1 VADPSL
7 HTQQIRNC
15 VERYQSGDAAAA
27 DELFRAAGARME
39 LLTRQMLRGFPNV
52 RAWTETAD
60 VLQSSVLRL
69 LNTLRKIQPISTRH
83 FYNLVGLHIRRELL
97 DLARSFAS
105 RNEISMRTGDGA
117 DSRQADGL
125 LLADRFNDAPDELET
140 WCRFHSSIEQL
151 PDEEREV
158 LSLCYY
164 QGWTQIQVAEVLHVS
179 ERTVRTRWQS
189 ACLKLNKLMKGQ
201 LPPL

>member
-1 VADPSL
+1 
-7 HTQQIRNC
+7 
-15 VERYQSGDAAAA
+15 
-27 DELFRAAGARME
+27 ME

-69 LNTLRKIQPISTRH
+69 LNTLRKIQPTSTRH
-83 FYNLVGLHIRRELL
+83 FFNLVALHIRRELI
-97 DLARSFAS
+97 DLARSFAARKETLWKA
-105 RNEISMRTGDGA
+105 RNAA
-117 DSRQADGL
+117 DSGTADGQF
-125 LLADRFNDAPDELET
+125 LADRFNDAPDELET

-164 QGWTQIQVAEVLHVS
+164 QGWTQIQVAEVLRVS